1 MGGAGG
7 LTCCKEEK
15 PAAEDLVLS
24 PAQSVV
30 LEAEIVR
37 PMAGLGKFEHDSAA
51 VVGVAA
57 DDRQAVVVFGDLSVQ
72 AGSLAFP
79 EIVVI

>member
-1 MGGAGG
+1 M
-7 LTCCKEEK
+7 TCCKEEN
-15 PAAEDLVLS
+15 PAAEDPVL
-24 PAQSVV
+24 PPPQGVV
-30 LEAEIVR
+30 LEPEIVR
-37 PMAGLGKFEHDSAA
+37 AVAGLGKLEHDPVA